1 MSKPYQWKSP
11 FHFRDRLPDYPE
23 VKRMGEWPEGNREFF
38 YRFLVWLWQGGYQ
51 RGTVG
56 SYGAVG
62 RMALGLL
69 NKPHR
74 QLEEADLE
82 RVRHFILTR
91 PVKAARTGAYR
102 NGLDKFAQYLR
113 VSRGLPA
120 WDTNRCAVLQ
130 VNWAYYLK
138 SLPEWLA
145 DDVKVYVAHC
155 RKNWKPSEQHQR
167 SQETASKVT
176 MVLRWMATR
185 ATLNSLGDL
194 TPNLWEDYVAAR
206 VEADIALTT
215 INHDLYYLQSFL
227 GFLAQAGQPVCE
239 RMLRVKIMPK
249 NQPLPRDVPPEQL
262 KRLLQTVEQ
271 ETHSPH
277 PTTRS
282 LALMDRAWIL
292 LMLHSG
298 LRTGEVRQMRL
309 GDIDWERRL
318 LRIEQSKGLKDRLVP
333 LSAVTLEALQAYL
346 AERSRPLAAESPENR
361 PVFIHWQRGLNAQY
375 CLARLKWYGAR
386 CGVKASPHQLRH
398 SCATLLLNAGAPVM
412 TVKMILGHVKID
424 TTLGYAR
431 LYDGTVAADY
441 YAAMLQVEKHLNGP
455 ENANSAPP
463 SPAELVA
470 LVDSLRGGTLN
481 EAQVEKLHLLRAG
494 ILALAESGGTMELVK
509 SDAER
514 L

>member
-1 MSKPYQWKSP
+1 MSKPYKWKSP
-11 FHFRDRLPDYPE
+11 FHFRDRASAYPE
-23 VKRMGEWPEGNREFF
+23 VKRMSEWPEGNREF
-38 YRFLVWLWQGGYQ
+38 YHRYLLWLRQDGYQ
-51 RGTVG
+51 PATVG
-56 SYGAVG
+56 RYGAAG
-62 RMALGLL
+62 RAALGLL
-69 NKPHR
+69 SKPHW
-74 QLEEADLE
+74 QIAEAELK
-82 RVRHFILTR
+82 RVWEHLQRRVANVRALG
-91 PVKAARTGAYR
+91 VYR
-102 NGLDKFAQYLR
+102 NGLDKFGQYLR

-120 WDTNRCAVLQ
+120 WDTNRRAVLQ

-145 DDVKVYVAHC
+145 EDVRVYVAHC

-176 MVLRWMATR
+176 LVLRWMATR
-185 ATLNSLGDL
+185 ATLNGLGDI
-194 TPNLWEDYVAAR
+194 TPTLWEDYVAAR
-206 VEADIALTT
+206 LEADTALAT

-227 GFLAQAGQPVCE
+227 GFLAQAGRPICE

-249 NQPLPRDVPPEQL
+249 NQPIPRDVPPEQL
-262 KRLLQTVEQ
+262 KRLLQAVEQ
-271 ETHSPH
+271 ATNSTH

-282 LALMDRAWIL
+282 LAIMDRAWFL

-298 LRTGEVRQMRL
+298 LRTGEVRHMRL
-309 GDIDWERRL
+309 SDLDWERRL
-318 LRIEQSKGLKDRLVP
+318 LRIEQSKGLKDRLAP
-333 LSAVTLEALQAYL
+333 LSALTVEALRTYL
-346 AERSRPLAAESPENR
+346 AERRRLPNAESAENR

-375 CLARLKWYGAR
+375 CQARLKWYGER

-441 YAAMLQVEKHLNGP
+441 YAAMMQVEKHLNGP
-455 ENANSAPP
+455 ENANAAVP

-481 EAQVEKLHLLRAG
+481 EVQLEKLHLLRAG
-494 ILALAESGGTMELVK
+494 ILALAESEETIELVK
-509 SDAER
+509 SE
-514 L
+514 